1 MERKYYEQK
10 NFLLVAFFFTC
21 FSTSCMR
28 VFASFSL
35 KSDSFKNFFDFI
47 SALYKVFF
55 LFWIIFFLSNLIY
68 CLCS

>member
-1 MERKYYEQK
+1 MKVNIVGK
-10 NFLLVAFFFTC
+10 NITVTE
-21 FSTSCMR
+21 R